1 MQRLKN
7 KDKPNKYKPES
18 ARAHKTIRIMT
29 TTFKTFAIAAMM
41 TVFTTTAFAINNKYN
56 NKNNN
61 RVVNTYAVTKHRGAA
76 NQNNITMTEYNNAKR
91 CNCKTCK
98 DIVNKYEAQVKKHKN
113 NNKKN
118 CNCQNCKKAGVV
130 TNAHG
135 VTSGHMANTPQAGH
149 SANVSQTGHV
159 TSGRR

>member
-1 MQRLKN
+1 
-7 KDKPNKYKPES
+7 
-18 ARAHKTIRIMT
+18 MT

-41 TVFTTTAFAINNKYN
+41 TVFTTTAFANNNKYN

-61 RVVNTYAVTKHRGAA
+61 RVVNTYAVTNHRGAA

-98 DIVNKYEAQVKKHKN
+98 DIVKKYEAQVKKNK

-118 CNCQNCKKAGVV
+118 CNCQNCKKQGAVANANVV
-130 TNAHG
+130 TN
-135 VTSGHMANTPQAGH
+135 GHMTNTPQAGH

-159 TSGRR
+159 TNGRR